1 MNIGITCY
9 PTYGG
14 SGVIAT
20 ELGKSLAERGH
31 RVHFITYAL
40 PMRLTGPGHEE
51 AGYLDNIFYH
61 EVEMS
66 TYPLF
71 EFPLYSM
78 ALTSAM
84 VEVARFEKLDIIHA
98 HYAIPHATSA
108 VLAKQIL
115 QRSPDAKSRD
125 IKIVTTLHGTDITLV
140 GLEPSFE
147 PLMKFSIESSDAVTA
162 VSHFLRDETIDNY
175 DVEKEIEVIPNFIDT
190 ESFRPIDSKH
200 LRRLLAP
207 NGEKLLVHTSNFRE
221 VKRVKDAIRALK
233 LILDKGVKTK
243 LLLIGDGPDRGECQ
257 ALARELGIWQQ
268 TRFLGKQSELASVLS
283 ASDVFLIPSGNESF
297 GLAALEAMACGVP
310 VVSSDVGGLPEVNI
324 DGETG
329 FVVPVGDVEALAER
343 TFQIL
348 EDRDLHSKLSKGAFG
363 RSTGEFAKEQIV
375 PMYEALYERTIGG
388 ESSNDSQSF
397 DREAELAYEIVT
409 PA

>member
-14 SGVIAT
+14 SGVVAT
-20 ELGKSLAERGH
+20 ELGKSLASRGH

-40 PMRLTGPGHEE
+40 PMRLTGIGHTESE
-51 AGYLDNIFYH
+51 YIDNIFYH

-78 ALTSAM
+78 ALTSKM
-84 VEVARFEKLDIIHA
+84 VEVARFEKLDLIHA

-115 QRSPDAKSRD
+115 RDRD

-147 PLMKFSIESSDAVTA
+147 PLMKFSIESSDGVTA
-162 VSHFLRDETIDNY
+162 VSRYLRDETIGNY
-175 DVEKEIEVIPNFIDT
+175 GVGKEIEVIPNFIDT
-190 ESFRPIDSKH
+190 EVFRPVDAKN

-207 NGEKLLVHTSNFRE
+207 NGEKLLIHISNFRE

-233 LILDKGVKTK
+233 IILESGVKAK
-243 LLLIGDGPDRGECQ
+243 FLLVGDGPDRGECQ
-257 ALARELGIWQQ
+257 ALARDLGIWQQ
-268 TRFLGKQSELASVLS
+268 TRFLGKQSELASILS

-297 GLAALEAMACGVP
+297 GLSALEAMACGVP
-310 VVSSDVGGLPEVNI
+310 VVSSDVGGLPELNI

-329 FVVPVGDVEALAER
+329 FVVGMGDVNGIADR
-343 TFQIL
+343 TIQML
-348 EDRDLHSKLSKGAFG
+348 RDPDLHASLSRGALHRAVTVFSKES
-363 RSTGEFAKEQIV
+363 IV
-375 PMYEALYERTIGG
+375 PMYEAAYERALSGT
-388 ESSNDSQSF
+388 
-397 DREAELAYEIVT
+397 
-409 PA
+409 

>member
-1 MNIGITCY
+1 M
-9 PTYGG
+9 
-14 SGVIAT
+14 AT
-20 ELGKSLAERGH
+20 ELGKSLAERGYH
-31 RVHFITYAL
+31 VHFITYAL
-40 PMRLTGPGHEE
+40 PMRLTGAGHED

-84 VEVARFEKLDIIHA
+84 VEVARFEKLDLIHA
-98 HYAIPHATSA
+98 HYAIPHATAA

-115 QRSPDAKSRD
+115 KND

-162 VSHFLRDETIDNY
+162 VSRFLRDETVNNY
-175 DVEKEIEVIPNFIDT
+175 DVEKEIEVIPNFVDT
-190 ESFRPIDSKH
+190 ETFRPIDSRNR
-200 LRRLLAP
+200 RRLLAP

-233 LILDKGVKTK
+233 VMLDHGVKAK

-268 TRFLGKQSELASVLS
+268 TRFLGKQTELASLLS
-283 ASDVFLIPSGNESF
+283 SSDVFVIPSGNESF
-297 GLAALEAMACGVP
+297 GLSALEAMACGVP
-310 VVSSDVGGLPEVNI
+310 VVSSDVGGLPELNI

-329 FVVPVGDVEALAER
+329 FVVPVGDVDALADRMMNLLGDRQLHARMAKAAYRRATEEFTKER
-343 TFQIL
+343 
-348 EDRDLHSKLSKGAFG
+348 
-363 RSTGEFAKEQIV
+363 IV
-375 PMYEALYERTIGG
+375 PMYEAIYERVLNNEPAVTK
-388 ESSNDSQSF
+388 EDDRSSMV
-397 DREAELAYEIVT
+397 EAT
-409 PA
+409 

>member
-31 RVHFITYAL
+31 KVHFITYAL
-40 PMRLTGPGHEE
+40 PMRLTGLGHYETE
-51 AGYLDNIFYH
+51 YLDNIFYH

-78 ALTSAM
+78 ALASKM
-84 VEVARFEKLDIIHA
+84 VEVSRFEKLDIIHA

-115 QRSPDAKSRD
+115 QDGV
-125 IKIVTTLHGTDITLV
+125 KIITTLHGTDITLV

-147 PLMKFSIESSDAVTA
+147 PLMKFSIEASDGVTA
-162 VSHFLRDETIDNY
+162 VSKYLRDETIINY
-175 DVEKEIEVIPNFIDT
+175 NVEKEIEVIPNFIDT
-190 ESFRPIDSKH
+190 EIFRPVDAKN
-200 LRRLLAP
+200 LKRLLAP
-207 NGEKLLVHTSNFRE
+207 NGEKLLVHISNFRE
-221 VKRVKDAIRALK
+221 VKRVKDAVRAFK
-233 LILDKGVKTK
+233 LVLDQGVKAK
-243 LLLIGDGPDRGECQ
+243 FLFVGDGPDRSECQ

-268 TRFLGKQSELASVLS
+268 TRFLGKQSELASILS

-297 GLAALEAMACGVP
+297 GLSALEAMACGVP
-310 VVSSDVGGLPEVNI
+310 VISSNIGGLPELNI

-329 FVVPVGDVEALAER
+329 FVVDVGDVEAIA
-343 TFQIL
+343 
-348 EDRDLHSKLSKGAFG
+348 DRMVRLLRDPDLHARLSRGAFE
-363 RSTGEFAKEQIV
+363 RATGEFTKERII
-375 PMYEALYERTIGG
+375 PLYEAAYERALGG
-388 ESSNDSQSF
+388 SKSVK
-397 DREAELAYEIVT
+397 APKAAYENAT
-409 PA
+409 AA

>member
-40 PMRLTGPGHEE
+40 PMRLTGAGHEDSR
-51 AGYLDNIFYH
+51 YLDNIFYH

-84 VEVARFEKLDIIHA
+84 VEVARFEKLDLIHA
-98 HYAIPHATSA
+98 HYAIPHATAA

-115 QRSPDAKSRD
+115 KND

-162 VSHFLRDETIDNY
+162 VSQYLRDETINNY
-175 DVEKEIEVIPNFIDT
+175 DVEKDIEVLPNFIDT
-190 ESFRPIDSKH
+190 EVFRPLNSKN

-221 VKRVKDAIRALK
+221 VKRVRDTIKALRI
-233 LILDKGVKTK
+233 ILDKGVKTK
-243 LLLIGDGPDRGECQ
+243 LLLIGDGPDRSECQ
-257 ALARELGIWQQ
+257 ALSRELGIWQQ

-283 ASDVFLIPSGNESF
+283 ASDVFLMPSGNESF
-297 GLAALEAMACGVP
+297 GLSALEAMACGLP
-310 VVSSDVGGLPEVNI
+310 VVSSDVGGLPELNI

-329 FVVPVGDVEALAER
+329 FVVPVGDVQGIADR
-343 TFQIL
+343 TL
-348 EDRDLHSKLSKGAFG
+348 ELLKDKQLYARTSKSAYKRA
-363 RSTGEFAKEQIV
+363 TVEFAKEKIV
-375 PMYEALYERTIGG
+375 PQYEAAYERVLNGKPRKIAAKANTKTKK
-388 ESSNDSQSF
+388 
-397 DREAELAYEIVT
+397 R
-409 PA
+409 

>member
-31 RVHFITYAL
+31 KVHFITYAL
-40 PMRLTGPGHEE
+40 PMRLTGIGHLESE
-51 AGYLDNIFYH
+51 YIDNIFYH

-78 ALTSAM
+78 ALTSKM
-84 VEVARFEKLDIIHA
+84 VEVSRFEKLDIIHA

-115 QRSPDAKSRD
+115 KDD
-125 IKIVTTLHGTDITLV
+125 VKIITTLHGTDITLV

-147 PLMKFSIESSDAVTA
+147 PLMKFSIEASDGVTA
-162 VSHFLRDETIDNY
+162 VSKFLKDETIDNFG
-175 DVEKEIEVIPNFIDT
+175 VEKEIEVIHNFVDT
-190 ESFRPIDSKH
+190 QIFRPVDSRN

-207 NGEKLLVHTSNFRE
+207 NGEKLLIHISNFRE
-221 VKRVKDAIRALK
+221 VKRVKDAIKAFK
-233 LILDKGVKTK
+233 LVLDAGVKAK
-243 LLLIGDGPDRGECQ
+243 FLLVGDGPDRGECQ
-257 ALARELGIWQQ
+257 VLARELGIWQQ
-268 TRFLGKQSELASVLS
+268 TRFLGKQSELASILS

-297 GLAALEAMACGVP
+297 GLSALEAMACGVP
-310 VVSSDVGGLPEVNI
+310 VVSSDVGGLPELNV

-329 FVVPVGDVEALAER
+329 YIVKMGDVDALAAS
-343 TFQIL
+343 IL
-348 EDRDLHSKLSKGAFG
+348 SILNDDKLHKAMSRAAIT
-363 RSTGEFAKEQIV
+363 RATGKFAKERIV
-375 PMYEALYERTIGG
+375 PQYEAAYERALGG
-388 ESSNDSQSF
+388 KPDVVA
-397 DREAELAYEIVT
+397 EAEMAYEVVT
-409 PA
+409 PV

>member
-1 MNIGITCY
+1 MNIGITRY

-20 ELGKSLAERGH
+20 ELGKSLASRGH

-40 PMRLTGPGHEE
+40 PMRLTGIGHTDSEFI
-51 AGYLDNIFYH
+51 DNIFYH

-78 ALTSAM
+78 ALTSKM
-84 VEVARFEKLDIIHA
+84 VEVARFEKLDLIHA

-115 QRSPDAKSRD
+115 QDRD

-147 PLMKFSIESSDAVTA
+147 PLMKFSIESSDVVTA
-162 VSHFLRDETIDNY
+162 VSRYLRDETIGNY
-175 DVEKEIEVIPNFIDT
+175 GVGKEIEVIPNFIDT
-190 ESFRPIDSKH
+190 DVFRPVDAKN

-207 NGEKLLVHTSNFRE
+207 NGEKLLIHISNFRE

-233 LILDKGVKTK
+233 IIIDQGVKVK
-243 LLLIGDGPDRGECQ
+243 FLLVGDGPDRGECQ
-257 ALARELGIWQQ
+257 ALARDLGIWQQ
-268 TRFLGKQSELASVLS
+268 TRFLGKQSELASILS

-297 GLAALEAMACGVP
+297 GLSALEAMACGVP
-310 VVSSDVGGLPEVNI
+310 VISSDVGGLPELNT

-329 FVVPVGDVEALAER
+329 FVVKMGDVDALAER
-343 TFQIL
+343 TLQIL
-348 EDRDLHSKLSKGAFG
+348 RDPKLHADLSRGAMRRATTEFTKDR
-363 RSTGEFAKEQIV
+363 IV
-375 PMYEALYERTIGG
+375 PMYEAAYERALSGG
-388 ESSNDSQSF
+388 
-397 DREAELAYEIVT
+397 R
-409 PA
+409 

>member
-14 SGVIAT
+14 SGVVAT

-31 RVHFITYAL
+31 HVHFITYAL
-40 PMRLTGPGHEE
+40 PMRLTGAGHED
-51 AGYLDNIFYH
+51 APYLDNIFYH

-84 VEVARFEKLDIIHA
+84 VEVARFEKLDLIHA
-98 HYAIPHATSA
+98 HYAIPHATAA

-115 QRSPDAKSRD
+115 QRD

-162 VSHFLRDETIDNY
+162 VSKFLRDETIDNY
-175 DVEKEIEVIPNFIDT
+175 GVEKEIDVIPNFIDT
-190 ESFRPIDSKH
+190 DTFRPIDSKN
-200 LRRLLAP
+200 LKRLLAP

-221 VKRVKDAIRALK
+221 VKRVTDAIRALK
-233 LILDKGVKTK
+233 IILDRGVRAK

-268 TRFLGKQSELASVLS
+268 TRFLGKQSELASLLS

-297 GLAALEAMACGVP
+297 GLSALEAMACGIP
-310 VVSSDVGGLPEVNI
+310 VLSSDVGGLPELNL

-343 TFQIL
+343 TMEL
-348 EDRDLHSKLSKGAFG
+348 LLDRDLYAHMAAAAYRRATEDFD
-363 RSTGEFAKEQIV
+363 KERIV
-375 PMYEALYERTIGG
+375 PRYEALYERVLHPQPAM
-388 ESSNDSQSF
+388 SY
-397 DREAELAYEIVT
+397 ELVT

>member
-14 SGVIAT
+14 SGVVAT

-31 RVHFITYAL
+31 KVHFITYAL
-40 PMRLTGPGHEE
+40 PMRLTGMGHYDKE
-51 AGYLDNIFYH
+51 YLDNIFYH

-78 ALTSAM
+78 ALASKM
-84 VEVARFEKLDIIHA
+84 VEVVRFEKLDLIHA

-115 QRSPDAKSRD
+115 KEDV
-125 IKIVTTLHGTDITLV
+125 KIITTLHGTDITLV

-147 PLMKFSIESSDAVTA
+147 PLMKFSIESSDVVTA
-162 VSHFLRDETIDNY
+162 VSAYLRKETIDNY
-175 DVEKEIEVIPNFIDT
+175 GVNKDIEVIPNFVDHDT
-190 ESFRPIDSKH
+190 FYPRDVTN

-207 NGEKLLVHTSNFRE
+207 NDERILVHISNFRE
-221 VKRVKDAIRALK
+221 VKRVADAVKAFK
-233 LILDKGVKTK
+233 LILDTGVKARF
-243 LLLIGDGPDRGECQ
+243 LFVGDGPDRSICQ
-257 ALARELGIWQQ
+257 ALARDLGIGQF
-268 TRFLGKQSELASVLS
+268 TRFLGKQSELAAILS

-297 GLAALEAMACGVP
+297 GLSALEAMACGVP
-310 VVSSDVGGLPEVNI
+310 VVSSDVGGLPELNI

-329 FVVPVGDVEALAER
+329 FVVPMGDIEGIAAATL
-343 TFQIL
+343 
-348 EDRDLHSKLSKGAFG
+348 KLLNDEPLRQRLIVNCLRKA
-363 RSTGEFAKEQIV
+363 TGEFAKERIV
-375 PMYEALYERTIGG
+375 PFYEA
-388 ESSNDSQSF
+388 
-397 DREAELAYEIVT
+397 AYEKALGGT
-409 PA
+409 SAPLTKEASPQYSSTL

>member
-14 SGVIAT
+14 SGVVAT

-31 RVHFITYAL
+31 LVHFITYAL
-40 PMRLTGPGHEE
+40 PMRLTGGSHDD
-51 AGYLDNIFYH
+51 ARYLDNIFYH

-84 VEVARFEKLDIIHA
+84 VEVARFEKLDILHA
-98 HYAIPHATSA
+98 HYAIPHATAA

-115 QRSPDAKSRD
+115 KND

-147 PLMKFSIESSDAVTA
+147 PLMKFSIEASDAVTA
-162 VSHFLRDETIDNY
+162 VSQFLRDETIGNY
-175 DVEKEIEVIPNFIDT
+175 NVGKEIEVIPNFIDM
-190 ESFRPIDSKH
+190 ESFRPMDSKN
-200 LRRLLAP
+200 LKRLLAP

-233 LILDKGVKTK
+233 IILDRGVKAK

-297 GLAALEAMACGVP
+297 GLSALEAMACGVP
-310 VVSSDVGGLPEVNI
+310 VLSSDVGGLPELNI
-324 DGETG
+324 DGVTG
-329 FVVPVGDVEALAER
+329 FVVPVGDIEAIAGR
-343 TFQIL
+343 TIEL
-348 EDRDLHSKLSKGAFG
+348 LTDRALHARMAKAAY
-363 RSTGEFAKEQIV
+363 RRATGEFAKERIV
-375 PMYEALYERTIGG
+375 PMYEAIYERVLQGSD
-388 ESSNDSQSF
+388 EVNK
-397 DREAELAYEIVT
+397 EVMVEEIAV
-409 PA
+409 